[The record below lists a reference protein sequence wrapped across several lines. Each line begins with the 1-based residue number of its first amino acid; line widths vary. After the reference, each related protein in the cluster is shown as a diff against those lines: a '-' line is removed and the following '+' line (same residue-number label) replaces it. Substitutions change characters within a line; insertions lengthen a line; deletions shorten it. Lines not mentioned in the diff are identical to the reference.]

1 MGGITNIRVVI
12 MEEIREILNVLQD
25 EDFRKFV
32 YSGDM
37 NLITILFI
45 LMIID
50 IITGIGKAVK
60 NKNLWSRKSLL
71 GFARKIFIFLIIT
84 VANLLDLFMNLNGA
98 LVLATVTFYILNEVL
113 SITENAGQLGI
124 PLPDKLLEVI
134 SVVNKKSETNVKVEK
149 IINDGDDINDKRQ

>member
-1 MGGITNIRVVI
+1 
-12 MEEIREILNVLQD
+12 
-25 EDFRKFV
+25 
-32 YSGDM
+32 
-37 NLITILFI
+37 
-45 LMIID
+45 
-50 IITGIGKAVK
+50 
-60 NKNLWSRKSLL
+60 
-71 GFARKIFIFLIIT
+71 
-84 VANLLDLFMNLNGA
+84 MNLNGA

>member
-1 MGGITNIRVVI
+1 

>member
-1 MGGITNIRVVI
+1 

-134 SVVNKKSETNVKVEK
+134 SVVNKKSNSDKIVEK
-149 IINDGDDINDKRQ
+149 IVNDGDDINDKK

>member
-1 MGGITNIRVVI
+1 

-45 LMIID
+45 MMIID
-50 IITGIGKAVK
+50 IITGISKAVK

-84 VANLLDLFMNLNGA
+84 VSNLLDLFMNLNGA

-113 SITENAGQLGI
+113 SITENAGQLGV

-134 SVVNKKSETNVKVEK
+134 SVVNKKSNSDKIVEK
-149 IINDGDDINDKRQ
+149 IVNDGDDKNDKK

>member
-1 MGGITNIRVVI
+1 MFQN
-12 MEEIREILNVLQD
+12 
-25 EDFRKFV
+25 EDFRTFI

-50 IITGIGKAVK
+50 IVTGIGKAVK

-71 GFARKIFIFLIIT
+71 GFARKILVFLIIT
-84 VANLLDLFMNLNGA
+84 VANLLDLLMNMNGT

-113 SITENAGQLGI
+113 SITENAGQLGV

-149 IINDGDDINDKRQ
+149 IISDGDNINDKRQ

>member
-1 MGGITNIRVVI
+1 
-12 MEEIREILNVLQD
+12 MEEIREILNILQD
-25 EDFRKFV
+25 EDFRTFV

-71 GFARKIFIFLIIT
+71 GFARKIFVFLIIT

-134 SVVNKKSETNVKVEK
+134 SVVNKKSDSDKIVEK
-149 IINDGDDINDKRQ
+149 IVNDGDDINDKRQ

>member
-1 MGGITNIRVVI
+1 

-25 EDFRKFV
+25 EDFRTFV

-71 GFARKIFIFLIIT
+71 GFARKIFVFLIIT

>member
-1 MGGITNIRVVI
+1 

-113 SITENAGQLGI
+113 SITENAGQLGV
-124 PLPDKLLEVI
+124 PLPDKLIEVI
-134 SVVNKKSETNVKVEK
+134 SVVNKKSNSDKIVEK
-149 IINDGDDINDKRQ
+149 IVNDGDDKNDKK

>member
-1 MGGITNIRVVI
+1 

-32 YSGDM
+32 YTGDM

>member
-1 MGGITNIRVVI
+1 

-71 GFARKIFIFLIIT
+71 GFARKIFVFLIIT

-113 SITENAGQLGI
+113 SITENAGQLGV
-124 PLPDKLLEVI
+124 PLPDKLIEVI
-134 SVVNKKSETNVKVEK
+134 SVVNKKSNSDKIVEK
-149 IINDGDDINDKRQ
+149 IVNDGDDKNDKK

>member
-1 MGGITNIRVVI
+1 

-71 GFARKIFIFLIIT
+71 GFARKIFVFLIIT

-113 SITENAGQLGI
+113 SITENAGQLGV
-124 PLPDKLLEVI
+124 PLPDKLIEVI
-134 SVVNKKSETNVKVEK
+134 SVVNKKSNTDKIVEK
-149 IINDGDDINDKRQ
+149 IVNDGDDINDKRQ

>member
-1 MGGITNIRVVI
+1 

-124 PLPDKLLEVI
+124 PLPEKLLDVI
-134 SVVNKKSETNVKVEK
+134 AVVNQKSDTDKRVDK
-149 IINDGDDINDKRQ
+149 IVYDEDDKNDKRQ

>member
-1 MGGITNIRVVI
+1 

-32 YSGDM
+32 YSGDV

>member
-1 MGGITNIRVVI
+1 

-60 NKNLWSRKSLL
+60 NKNLWSRNSLL

>member
-1 MGGITNIRVVI
+1 

-149 IINDGDDINDKRQ
+149 IINDGDDINGKRQ

>member
-1 MGGITNIRVVI
+1 

-25 EDFRKFV
+25 EDFRTFI

-113 SITENAGQLGI
+113 SITENVGQLGV

>member
-1 MGGITNIRVVI
+1 MHTL
-12 MEEIREILNVLQD
+12 EEFLKVFQN
-25 EDFRKFV
+25 EDFRTFI
-32 YSGDM
+32 YSGDI
-37 NLITILFI
+37 NLINILLL
-45 LMIID
+45 LMLID
-50 IITGIGKAVK
+50 VITGLIKAVK
-60 NKNLWSRKSLL
+60 DKNLWSRKSLF
-71 GFARKIFIFLIIT
+71 GYARKILVFLIIT
-84 VANLLDLFMNLNGA
+84 VANLLDLLMNMNGT

>member
-1 MGGITNIRVVI
+1 

-134 SVVNKKSETNVKVEK
+134 SVVNKKSNSDKIVEK
-149 IINDGDDINDKRQ
+149 IVNDGDDINDKRQ

>member
-1 MGGITNIRVVI
+1 
-12 MEEIREILNVLQD
+12 MEEIREILNILQD
-25 EDFRKFV
+25 EDFRTFV

-50 IITGIGKAVK
+50 IITGISKAVK

-71 GFARKIFIFLIIT
+71 GFARKIFVFLIIT

-113 SITENAGQLGI
+113 SITENAGQLGV